1 MGAVGQGELG
11 AVNGGQAVGTTR
23 LGVLDDA
30 GDAVVIGQGESL
42 HPELDGGRGQLI
54 GLIGSVKKGVGGVGV
69 QLGVAVSAG
78 HHCPW
83 HLVLQKGGVW
93 LMRGAGSR
101 VWVAFG

>member
-42 HPELDGGRGQLI
+42 HPELDGGEASSS
-54 GLIGSVKKGVGGVGV
+54 GS
-69 QLGVAVSAG
+69 LA
-78 HHCPW
+78 P
-83 HLVLQKGGVW
+83 
-93 LMRGAGSR
+93 SR
-101 VWVAFG
+101 KE

>member
-11 AVNGGQAVGTTR
+11 AVNGGQAVGAAC

-83 HLVLQKGGVW
+83 HLVLRKGGVG
-93 LMRGAGSR
+93 LVGGAGLR
-101 VWVAFG
+101 VWVALG